1 MVSGP
6 GRNPGSEF
14 LREGN
19 PGSNPGSDPDFGREV
34 LLGQA
39 PENVWSASGKCRPF
53 ILVFWGTAHVLEGG
67 WPKSGMGVSP
77 IVP

>member
-6 GRNPGSEF
+6 GKNPGSEF

-19 PGSNPGSDPDFGREV
+19 PGSNPGSDPDYGREV

-39 PENVWSASGKCRPF
+39 LENVWSASGKCKPF
-53 ILVFWGTAHVLEGG
+53 ILVFLGDRPCSRRGVASKNVIGG
-67 WPKSGMGVSP
+67 
-77 IVP
+77 I